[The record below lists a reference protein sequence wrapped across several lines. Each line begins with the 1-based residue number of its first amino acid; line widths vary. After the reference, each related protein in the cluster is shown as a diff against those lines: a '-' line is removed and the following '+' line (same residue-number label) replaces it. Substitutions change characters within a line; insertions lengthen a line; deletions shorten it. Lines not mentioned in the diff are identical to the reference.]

1 VKRAFLIA
9 AVLIAAPALAK
20 KDPEFVRSDSVDDKP
35 VVALDPAQGHVLL
48 RSPNQRALYLMK
60 VPSADDQVAYDALKA
75 EAYADA
81 RKKYEKK
88 LASYQA
94 AVKQR
99 AAGTAQVS
107 VPDEPVEP
115 TEAGFEFTPFGL
127 LASVAIGPLYRFAK
141 GDGGASTYLHA
152 VTPGRY
158 RIYGPITAAGNG
170 AMLGTC
176 YCLGSVSFE
185 VKAGEV
191 TDISA
196 LAMIAPEET
205 PDGVPQVAGKVK
217 DGAVLPPVDP
227 RLANATVTTARFSPV
242 GKAPNYFGLAI
253 TRMPAIP
260 GVMRYDRDRVV
271 DLTGGAGAVVASA
284 SGQ

>member
-1 VKRAFLIA
+1 VKSAFLIA
-9 AVLIAAPALAK
+9 TALIAAPALAK
-20 KDPEFVRSDSVDDKP
+20 KDPEFVKSDSIGDKP
-35 VVALDPAQGHVLL
+35 AVVLDPTQGHILL

-60 VPSADDQVAYDALKA
+60 MPSAEDQVAYDALKA

-88 LASYQA
+88 SASYQA
-94 AVKQR
+94 ALKQK
-99 AAGTAQVS
+99 ADGATQVS
-107 VPDEPVEP
+107 VPDKPIEP

-158 RIYGPITAAGNG
+158 RIYGPISAAGNG
-170 AMLGTC
+170 AMIGAC
-176 YCLGSVSFE
+176 YCLGSVSFD

-191 TDISA
+191 TDIST
-196 LAMIAPEET
+196 LAMIAPEDA
-205 PDGVPQVAGKVK
+205 PDGVPQVAGKMK

-227 RLANATVTTARFSPV
+227 RLASAKVTPASFRPV
-242 GKAPNYFGLAI
+242 GKSPNYFGLAI
-253 TRMPAIP
+253 TRMPAVP

-271 DLTGGAGAVVASA
+271 DLTGGAGAVVAA
-284 SGQ
+284 VGQ

>member
-1 VKRAFLIA
+1 ML
-9 AVLIAAPALAK
+9 AAPALAK
-20 KDPEFVRSDSVDDKP
+20 KDPKFVESDSIGDKP
-35 VVALDPAQGHVLL
+35 AVALDPAQGHILL

-60 VPSADDQVAYDALKA
+60 MPSAEDQATYDALKA
-75 EAYADA
+75 EAFADA

-88 LASYQA
+88 LASYEA

-107 VPDEPVEP
+107 VPDKPVEP

-152 VTPGRY
+152 ATPGRY
-158 RIYGPITAAGNG
+158 RIYGPISAAGNG
-170 AMLGTC
+170 AMIGAC

-196 LAMIAPEET
+196 LAMLPAEET
-205 PDGVPQVAGKVK
+205 PDGVPQVAGKMK

-227 RLANATVTTARFSPV
+227 RLASATVTPARFSPV
-242 GKAPNYFGLAI
+242 GKSPNYFGLAI
-253 TRMPAIP
+253 TRMPAVP

-271 DLTGGAGAVVASA
+271 DLTGGAGAAVAMG
-284 SGQ
+284 GQ